1 MKQVCWWYGMDRFS
15 RQIVN
20 VDISSKD
27 KASWD
32 CRVCR
37 DVQDLEDFLLEA
49 VLGKLA
55 LGPVPCPRQQEQDV
69 FSKCI
74 QHSLWQYWLVQFLK
88 SFICDK
94 RKLVF
99 QEPILSFQFLIQ
111 YEWAQFVI
119 ASLRP
124 WTVNQDQP
132 RSLIRQMNSS
142 WYLAKRKRKLMIT
155 CDNVVFLWRQHLKK
169 RCLII
174 CFRRAQNPQ
183 IKGKVA
189 NKALVERVL
198 VKKMVNEHFTDEDQ
212 RVKWKEGGKKLII
225 QYEANTS

>member
-1 MKQVCWWYGMDRFS
+1 MVPSLSMQCIYAGWAIQNFTTSLKLAPFQFLIGLDSQWRDATTVTTIIIWLEIFIIFEPQDKIETDNWFYQYMKQVCWWYGMDRFS

-20 VDISSKD
+20 VDISCKD

-99 QEPILSFQFLIQ
+99 QEPILSF
-111 YEWAQFVI
+111 
-119 ASLRP
+119 
-124 WTVNQDQP
+124 
-132 RSLIRQMNSS
+132 
-142 WYLAKRKRKLMIT
+142 
-155 CDNVVFLWRQHLKK
+155 
-169 RCLII
+169 
-174 CFRRAQNPQ
+174 
-183 IKGKVA
+183 
-189 NKALVERVL
+189 
-198 VKKMVNEHFTDEDQ
+198 
-212 RVKWKEGGKKLII
+212 
-225 QYEANTS
+225 